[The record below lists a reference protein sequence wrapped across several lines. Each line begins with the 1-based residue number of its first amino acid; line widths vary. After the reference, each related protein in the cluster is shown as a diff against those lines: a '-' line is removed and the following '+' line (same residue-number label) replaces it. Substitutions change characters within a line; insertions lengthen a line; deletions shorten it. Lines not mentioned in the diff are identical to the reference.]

1 MLTILHIVPT
11 TNYRL
16 ITIQEAGEMLI
27 HIVLSYSLNGL
38 LNKQKRKKNLIKTG
52 VYNIHRPRPTP
63 NNIHTLGNTSLVI
76 K

>member
-27 HIVLSYSLNGL
+27 YIVLSYSLNGL

-52 VYNIHRPRPTP
+52 VHNIYRLRPTSD
-63 NNIHTLGNTSLVI
+63 NMHILGNTSLVM